1 MPYRGLSEMDTDR
14 TMVVGL
20 GNPGERYEQTRH
32 NVGFWCV
39 DRLAE
44 EWGADRERR
53 RFRALVREAGVGA
66 HRLVLVKPQTYMNDS
81 GDAVGSAARWFKVPP
96 NRILVIH
103 DDLDL
108 PVGRVRFRQGGSS
121 GGHRGVASIMEHLG
135 SDGFLRL
142 RIGIGR
148 PPSDEAV
155 DYVLSRFSRE
165 EQAAVDRILGA
176 ASAMVRCV
184 LEEGIAEAM
193 NRYNG
198 LDAAADSDR

>member
-14 TMVVGL
+14 TMIVGL

-44 EWGADRERR
+44 VWRADRERR
-53 RFRALVREAGVGA
+53 RVRALVREAGVGA

-81 GDAVGSAARWFKVPP
+81 GDAVGPAARWFKVPP
-96 NRILVIH
+96 NRLLVIH

-121 GGHRGVASIMEHLG
+121 GGKG
-135 SDGFLRL
+135 SCR
-142 RIGIGR
+142 
-148 PPSDEAV
+148 SD
-155 DYVLSRFSRE
+155 
-165 EQAAVDRILGA
+165 
-176 ASAMVRCV
+176 
-184 LEEGIAEAM
+184 
-193 NRYNG
+193 
-198 LDAAADSDR
+198 

>member
-1 MPYRGLSEMDTDR
+1 MLFRASSDSASDR
-14 TMVVGL
+14 WMIVGL
-20 GNPGERYEQTRH
+20 GNPGERYQETRH

-39 DRLAE
+39 DRLVDE
-44 EWGADRERR
+44 CGADRERR
-53 RFRALVREAGVGA
+53 RFRALVREATMGA

-81 GDAVGSAARWFKVPP
+81 GDAVGPAARWFKVPV

-108 PVGRVRFRQGGSS
+108 PVGRVRFRLGGSS
-121 GGHRGVASIMEHLG
+121 GGHRGVASIMGHLG
-135 SDGFLRL
+135 EADFVRL

-155 DYVLSRFSRE
+155 DYVLSRFTRS
-165 EQAAVDRILGA
+165 EQSVIDRIVDDVP
-176 ASAMVRCV
+176 SMVRSV
-184 LEEGIAEAM
+184 LQDGVGEAM

-198 LDAAADSDR
+198 LDAATDQGS

>member
-44 EWGADRERR
+44 EWRADRERR
-53 RFRALVREAGVGA
+53 RFRALVQEASMGA
-66 HRLVLVKPQTYMNDS
+66 YRLVLVKPQTYMNDS
-81 GDAVGSAARWFKVPP
+81 GDAVGPAARWFKVPP
-96 NRILVIH
+96 DRLLVIH

-165 EQAAVDRILGA
+165 EQAVVDRILGA

>member
-1 MPYRGLSEMDTDR
+1 MGTYRL
-14 TMVVGL
+14 L
-20 GNPGERYEQTRH
+20 
-32 NVGFWCV
+32 
-39 DRLAE
+39 
-44 EWGADRERR
+44 
-53 RFRALVREAGVGA
+53 
-66 HRLVLVKPQTYMNDS
+66 LVKPQTYMNDS
-81 GDAVGSAARWFKVPP
+81 GDAVGPAARWFKVPP

-121 GGHRGVASIMEHLG
+121 GGHRGVASIMGHLG
-135 SDGFLRL
+135 SEGFQRL

-165 EQAAVDRILGA
+165 EQAVVDRILGA
-176 ASAMVRCV
+176 APSMVRCV

>member
-14 TMVVGL
+14 TMIVGL
-20 GNPGERYEQTRH
+20 GNPGVRYEQTRH
-32 NVGFWCV
+32 NVGCWCV

-44 EWGADRERR
+44 EWRADRERR
-53 RFRALVREAGVGA
+53 RFRALVQEASMGA
-66 HRLVLVKPQTYMNDS
+66 YRLVLVKPQTYMNDS
-81 GDAVGSAARWFKVPP
+81 GDAVGPAARWFKVPP
-96 NRILVIH
+96 NRLLVIH

-165 EQAAVDRILGA
+165 EQAVVDRILGA

>member
-14 TMVVGL
+14 TMIVGL

-44 EWGADRERR
+44 EWRADRERR
-53 RFRALVREAGVGA
+53 RFRALVQEASMGA
-66 HRLVLVKPQTYMNDS
+66 YRLVLVKPQTYMNDS
-81 GDAVGSAARWFKVPP
+81 GDAVGPAARWFKVPP
-96 NRILVIH
+96 DRLLVIH

-165 EQAAVDRILGA
+165 EQAVVDRILGA

>member
-1 MPYRGLSEMDTDR
+1 MSYRGLSEMDTDR
-14 TMVVGL
+14 TMIVGL

-44 EWGADRERR
+44 EWRADRERR
-53 RFRALVREAGVGA
+53 RFRALVQEASMGA
-66 HRLVLVKPQTYMNDS
+66 YRLVLVKPQTYMNDS
-81 GDAVGSAARWFKVPP
+81 GDAVGPAARWFKVPP
-96 NRILVIH
+96 DRLLVIH

-135 SDGFLRL
+135 SESFLRL
-142 RIGIGR
+142 RVGIGR

-165 EQAAVDRILGA
+165 EQAAVDRILDA
-176 ASAMVRCV
+176 TLAMVRCV
-184 LEEGIAEAM
+184 LEEGISEAM

-198 LDAAADSDR
+198 LDAAADDDR